1 MRDALEM
8 LGLQAL
14 RSACAVTPY
23 GSGLAIGRG
32 VGRIV
37 FRMGLRR
44 RVCLQNLERAF
55 GAELDA
61 RERRGIA
68 ARTYEH
74 VGMILAE
81 IALLPRMPMP
91 ERRRRLEI
99 VGMEHLERAQR
110 AGRGAVIASA
120 HYGNWEFIGAGGV
133 AHGIPVTF
141 VVQRQRNR
149 RADALLRRTREQ
161 LGMRILDR
169 GMAVRRVRAELEAN
183 RFVGI
188 MCDQDARRRGIFVP
202 FFGRP
207 ASTHKGA
214 AQLALRLGVP
224 FIPLFGRRLPGG
236 RHRMLVLPPIEPPRN
251 ASETDAVRNMMRD
264 FNAVLESV
272 IREEPDQY
280 LWLHRRWK
288 TQRPPAQ
295 PAGVAGY

>member
-8 LGLQAL
+8 VGLHAL
-14 RSACAVTPY
+14 RSACAVVPY

-37 FRMGLRR
+37 FRIGLRR

-61 RERRGIA
+61 RMRRGIA
-68 ARTYEH
+68 TRTYEH
-74 VGMILAE
+74 LGMILVELAQ
-81 IALLPRMPMP
+81 LPRMPLSD
-91 ERRRRLEI
+91 RRQRLEI
-99 VGMEHLERAQR
+99 VGIEHLERAQR
-110 AGRGAVIASA
+110 AGRGAVVASA
-120 HYGNWEFIGAGGV
+120 HYGNWEFIGAGSV
-133 AHGIPVTF
+133 AHGLPVTY
-141 VVQRQRNR
+141 VVQRQRNP
-149 RADALLRRTREQ
+149 RADAMLWRTREL
-161 LGMRILDR
+161 LGMRVLDR
-169 GMAVRRVRAELEAN
+169 GMALRRVRAELEAN
-183 RFVGI
+183 RFVAI

-214 AQLALRLGVP
+214 AQLALRLGAP

-236 RHRMLVLPPIEPPRN
+236 RHRMLVLPPIEPPPT
-251 ASETDAVRNMMRD
+251 ASEPDAVRDMMGR

-272 IREEPDQY
+272 IREEPGQY

-288 TQRPPAQ
+288 TERPSQPSA
-295 PAGVAGY
+295 PAGH